1 MSIADSFVAAYKKCS
16 LITKLIGGFLILFYA
31 LSFFKESKKLL
42 AITPGY
48 FMPPNYYV
56 WTLFTFIFYDD
67 HWYCVIIDI
76 VTLFFS
82 NTLLEPLWGQR
93 ELMKYL
99 LIVTV
104 MSGLM
109 CFFLCYFLYLFT
121 YSLQIIFN
129 THIHGMIAYA
139 AAITVAVRQTL
150 PDDIILSLPIA
161 NIKNQHLS
169 FICMLIVICMTLLHL
184 VNFVYCFLFISGIL
198 VSWTYLRFYQKHGN
212 GHHGD
217 HSDSFEFARFFPN
230 HLVPPVSIVANA
242 IFSLLV
248 RIRLCKKFERQLTEQ
263 PHQQPQSS
271 PGHKTLSSSELRQ
284 LPVPD
289 FRPQAVAAT
298 AAAAAVVA
306 SSTPTAAKLP
316 QSSKPDAAGGG
327 SSSTA

>member
-248 RIRLCKKFERQLTEQ
+248 RIRLCKKFERQ

-316 QSSKPDAAGGG
+316 QSSNPDAAAGG